1 MINSIYFVLPSLTT
15 LKKFLPER
23 VSRYLVHQFNW
34 TRALITVVF
43 VIMSFAYFFTY
54 AYSIIMM
61 QLRNNVYD
69 MLESVPVEVIE

>member
-1 MINSIYFVLPSLTT
+1 VINSIYFVLPSLTT

-23 VSRYLVHQFNW
+23 VSRYLFHQVTS
-34 TRALITVVF
+34 TRGLITVVF

-54 AYSIIMM
+54 VYSIKMM
-61 QLRNNVYD
+61 QLRNIVYD